1 MMHSAFYPVGDLT
14 RFVTIDQPLR
24 YFQSVDEP
32 SVSLTLEESRAIVA
46 STFTA
51 AAARDASIFLGN
63 TLPPNHF
70 GPYALYEL
78 DVPLASPNKYVS
90 FKPPRGPSNQPHWDR
105 TKRGLTADIC
115 VSSHQTGQLELS
127 YGNGYGDCQISGVYS
142 EPGNASASGLFPE
155 VTVNIDGRDYV
166 FYQCGGYKLYDF
178 SYYRRYRF
186 RNCASYLGAPH
197 RFGWDDNIAINAVSS
212 LPFEVDSSLV
222 TTCAADANTGTLDLL
237 TTLAET
243 PELVKS
249 VLAGCTTIMR
259 MYRDARTK
267 NVRLLDRVAKKRIE
281 YDEWLRLS
289 SSEKQTARV
298 KARNR
303 QIAKSFEQAIKDLA
317 TAAADVWLN
326 YRLNILPTVGA
337 IEDGL
342 KGIEQLKLETFF
354 VRYRETQPTTLS
366 LEHVVLP
373 PGWELR
379 RDEISVL
386 ERVLIKRGAQ
396 ADQSFSAIF
405 STNPFKTAW
414 ELIPLSFVVDRY
426 MSIGSLL
433 AAGYSPGTNV
443 LEGATFS
450 WKVDDAM
457 NFIHPASG
465 ASVTARLSYYKR
477 LVINPST
484 YLCIPFPPKRSRDQS
499 LDHLAL
505 AWNLVLKNLWKV
517 K

>member
-1 MMHSAFYPVGDLT
+1 MMHSAFYPVDDLT
-14 RFVTIDQPLR
+14 RFVTIEQPLR
-24 YFQSVDEP
+24 YFQSADKP
-32 SVSLTLEESRAIVA
+32 SVDLTLEESRAIVA

-51 AAARDASIFLGN
+51 AAARDANTFLGN

-70 GPYALYEL
+70 GPYALYEV
-78 DVPLASPNKYVS
+78 DVPLTPPNKYIS
-90 FKPPRGPSNQPHWDR
+90 FKPPRGQSNQPYWDR
-105 TKRGLTADIC
+105 AERGLSADIV
-115 VSSHQTGQLELS
+115 VSSYQTGQLELS
-127 YGNGYGDCQISGVYS
+127 YRNGYGECELLGTYS
-142 EPGNASASGLFPE
+142 EPGNASVSGLFPKA
-155 VTVNIDGRDYV
+155 TVKLGGHDYV

-178 SYYRRYRF
+178 SYYRRYQF
-186 RNCASYLGAPH
+186 RKCASFLGTPLT
-197 RFGWDDNIAINAVSS
+197 FGWDDNIAIDAVSS
-212 LPFEVDSSLV
+212 LPFKVDSSLV

-267 NVRLLDRVAKKRIE
+267 NVRLLDRVAKKRVE
-281 YDEWLRLS
+281 YDEWRKLS
-289 SSEKQTARV
+289 SLEKQTARV

-354 VRYRETQPTTLS
+354 VRYRETQSTVLS
-366 LEHVVLP
+366 LEHVLLP

-379 RDEISVL
+379 RDDISVL

-405 STNPFKTAW
+405 STNPFRTAW

-433 AAGYSPGTNV
+433 SAGFSPRTNV

-450 WKVDDAM
+450 WTVDDAM

-505 AWNLVLKNLWKV
+505 TWNLVLKNLWKV